1 MNPTNPMNPS
11 NILVTGC
18 AGFIGWRVSER
29 LLREGHSVV
38 GVDNLNDAYDVRL
51 KEWRLA
57 QFEGL
62 PNFSFHRLDITD
74 REALQELFAT
84 VHRSSKLDTRH
95 PAPNTQHPSLTS
107 PQHPT
112 LNTRSPLK

>member
-1 MNPTNPMNPS
+1 MPPTTPINPNNPM

-18 AGFIGWRVSER
+18 AGFIGWKVSER

-38 GVDNLNDAYDVRL
+38 GVDTLNDAYDVRL

-57 QFEGL
+57 QFEGH

-74 REALQELFAT
+74 REALSGLFTTAHGSVT
-84 VHRSSKLDTRH
+84 
-95 PAPNTQHPSLTS
+95 PN

-112 LNTRSPLK
+112 PNTQSPITAVINLAARA